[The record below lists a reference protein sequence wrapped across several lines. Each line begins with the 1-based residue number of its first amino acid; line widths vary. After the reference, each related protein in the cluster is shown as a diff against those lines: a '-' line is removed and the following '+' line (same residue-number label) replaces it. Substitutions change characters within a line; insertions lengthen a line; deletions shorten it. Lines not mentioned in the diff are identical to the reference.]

1 MPKFW
6 CGIDWSESLNDVA
19 VIDESGELVAHTR
32 VEATPEGV
40 KEILA
45 LLRGL
50 RTSHTHSR
58 KQVPVAIETP
68 HGLLV
73 AALRAKDQPVIVLHA
88 GTVARYR
95 GRISPARKKSDR
107 TDAALLANIV
117 RTDGAWH
124 RPMPR
129 TSQEAMAVTVL
140 ARAQRKAVHT
150 RQYHRNQLRSL
161 LRDFY
166 PAALE
171 AWQDLPHGI
180 VRAEARALL
189 ALAPTP
195 GKARELRKRH
205 IADTIAAAGRTRL
218 VDDHAERLR
227 AVFQHHHLRHPP
239 HIEEA
244 MGQQV
249 QAALALLNQACAS
262 AEYLTEA
269 ATTAFHAHPHAE
281 IYASFPGCGSLIGAR
296 LLGEIGDDPDRF
308 TVRGLR
314 AYAGAAPLT
323 WESSSSRVVTHRRM
337 ANSHLKEIGHIWAFA
352 TLTRSPGC
360 RAHYDRRREQGDRYA
375 AALRNLYGRLLS
387 CLHFCLKNSTT
398 YRDETAFPG
407 GCE

>member
-19 VIDESGELVAHTR
+19 VIDESGEMVAHTR

-50 RTSHTHSR
+50 RTNHTHSR

-88 GTVARYR
+88 GAVARYR

-129 TSQEAMAVTVL
+129 TSQEAMAVAVL

-161 LRDFY
+161 LREFY

-171 AWQDLPHGI
+171 AWQGLPHGI

-195 GKARELRKRH
+195 GQARALRKRH

-227 AVFQHHHLRHPP
+227 HVFQHHHLRHPP

-249 QAALALLNQACAS
+249 QAALGLLNQACAS
-262 AEYLTEA
+262 AEQLTEA

-281 IYASFPGCGSLIGAR
+281 IYASFPGCGPLIGAR
-296 LLGEIGDDPDRF
+296 LLGEIGDDPGRF

-323 WESSSSRVVTHRRM
+323 WESSSSRAVTHRRM

-387 CLHFCLKNSTT
+387 CLHFCLKNSTP
-398 YRDETAFPG
+398 YREETAFPG
-407 GCE
+407 SCE